1 MVLEGADK
9 VIPQVNAI
17 QLETSLI
24 ELYQNEITIE
34 KIIPYIKN
42 LGFEL
47 YDLQPGY
54 RDIVTNRLYQVD
66 CVFIKTKLRS

>member
-34 KIIPYIKN
+34 KIIPQIKN
-42 LGFEL
+42 LSFEL
-47 YDLQPGY
+47 YHLQPVY
-54 RDIVTNRLYQVD
+54 RDSDTNRLYQVD
-66 CVFIKTKLRS
+66 CVIINN